1 MEIALIRVLGAP
13 AVHFDLYFL
22 GQLAAE
28 VVDMDTCAA
37 IDLRGKLACKET
49 DFQ

>member
-13 AVHFDLYFL
+13 AVYFDLYFL